1 MKISDVLPAVRRLYI
16 ETTPLIYYVEANP
29 TYITK
34 MDAILKVVENGPLE
48 VCSAV
53 ITLMEVL
60 VHPLR
65 AGNAALAQQ
74 YRDILVNNDDLKLL
88 PITIHIA
95 EVAADL
101 RARYGLRTPD
111 ALHIAAA
118 ISAGCDTFLTNDSSF
133 KRVAEI
139 GVLVLDELEGELS

>member
-1 MKISDVLPAVRRLYI
+1 MKPGDVLPAARRLYI

-29 TYITK
+29 TYVTK
-34 MDAILKVVENGPLE
+34 MDAILKVVENGPFE

-53 ITLMEVL
+53 ITLTEVL

-65 AGNAALAQQ
+65 EGNAALAQQ
-74 YRDILVNNDDLKLL
+74 YRDILVNNSDFELL

-95 EVAADL
+95 EAAADL

>member
-1 MKISDVLPAVRRLYI
+1 MKIDDVLLAARRLYI

-34 MDAILKVVENGPLE
+34 MDAILTAVENGPLE

-53 ITLMEVL
+53 ITLTEVL
-60 VHPLR
+60 IHPLR
-65 AGNAALAQQ
+65 QGNAALAQQ
-74 YRDILVNNDDLKLL
+74 YRDLLVNNDDLRLL
-88 PITIHIA
+88 PITVDIA
-95 EVAADL
+95 EAAADL
-101 RARYGLRTPD
+101 RAHYGLRTPD
-111 ALHIAAA
+111 ALHVAAA
-118 ISAGCDTFLTNDSSF
+118 ISAGCDSFLTNDSSL